1 MTSTTTTNISTEDI
15 TDTLAD
21 MSVDGDE
28 NVPGRSISIT
38 VKRRPRYSVQINS
51 TTCYCANVDGVVRV
65 MKSHNRTVSTG
76 DVFKSINIKPGHG
89 YRLRERLNGAVV
101 RKMPRP

>member
-1 MTSTTTTNISTEDI
+1 MQSTATVTSTEDI
-15 TDTLAD
+15 TDTLTD
-21 MSVDGDE
+21 MSVDGGE
-28 NVPGRSISIT
+28 NVLPDRSISIT
-38 VKRRPRYSVQINS
+38 VKRRPRYSVEINS
-51 TTCYCANVDGVVRV
+51 TTYYCANVDGVVRV